1 MEGSGNVCP
10 VLNLKVYL
18 ASTKGLRQSDSLFVT
33 LNKPHKAASVSTIA
47 GWMKNVIKQ
56 SGQHGTAGSTRSVST
71 SHALSR
77 GVTLEKIL
85 KAGDWA
91 RVSTFKRFY
100 YKAVPVTLQ
109 TATLT
114 NK

>member
-1 MEGSGNVCP
+1 M
-10 VLNLKVYL
+10 
-18 ASTKGLRQSDSLFVT
+18 A
-33 LNKPHKAASVSTIA
+33 TIA

-71 SHALSR
+71 SNALSR
-77 GVTLEKIL
+77 GVTLDKIL

-100 YKAVPVTLQ
+100 YKAIPVTLQ
-109 TATLT
+109 AANLA